1 MPPIITQEDNMGKVV
16 KDVEDISVSF
26 ADNGFIL
33 EYRGNDDK
41 GDWTTSRIVVLTLD
55 EAVAVIRDVA
65 TNKSL
70 NKQ

>member
-1 MPPIITQEDNMGKVV
+1 MGKVV